1 MPSIQE
7 LEQAMIAADKA
18 GDTQGAQILA
28 DEITKAQSTIS
39 KPVSNAYNPATN
51 YIPTGVKS
59 FLEKAGLDF
68 NTPMM
73 QKYAEG
79 YKQMPQMLQDPY
91 LGLSTSNIGKVVPEM
106 FPNVVAKVSQTLP
119 EKLMQSALKPTLQ
132 QLQSGKAAT
141 AVKTMLE
148 EGVNPTEA
156 GVQKL
161 QSKIADINTQIA
173 DILGSYKGSVNKSDV
188 LKRIDEV
195 KAKFATQATPTA
207 DLNIIDNAVNDFI
220 ASHPEKIPVELAQR
234 IKQGTYKVLS
244 GKFGEQGSAL
254 TETQKGLARGLK
266 EEIATKIP
274 EISGLNARESKLI
287 DTLNVVERR
296 ALMELNKNPVGLT
309 WLAENPM
316 AAAGFMADK
325 SALAKSLLARMI
337 YNAQKATSGIGGLL
351 NTPQAVRGTNLLL
364 NPNETPQQ

>member
-18 GDTQGAQILA
+18 GDTQGAQVLA
-28 DEITKAQSTIS
+28 NEITKAQSVIS
-39 KPVSNAYNPATN
+39 QPASNAYNPATN
-51 YIPTGVKS
+51 YIPSGAKS
-59 FLEKAGLDF
+59 FLEKIGIDF
-68 NTPMM
+68 NTPAM

-106 FPNVVAKVSQTLP
+106 FPNVIAKATQTFP
-119 EKLMQSALKPTLQ
+119 EKLMQSALKPTLS
-132 QLQSGKAAT
+132 QLQSGKAST

-148 EGVNPTEA
+148 EGINPTEA

-161 QSKIADINTQIA
+161 QSKISDINTQIA
-173 DILGSYKGSVNKSDV
+173 DILGSYKGTINKSDV
-188 LKRIDEV
+188 LTRINEV
-195 KAKFATQATPTA
+195 KSKFATQATPTA
-207 DLNIIDNAVNDFI
+207 DLKIIDNAVNDFI
-220 ASHPEKIPVELAQR
+220 ASHPEKIPVTLAQK

-266 EEIATKIP
+266 EEIANKIP
-274 EISGLNARESKLI
+274 EISGLNARESKII

-337 YNAQKATSGIGGLL
+337 YNAQKATGGMGGLL
-351 NTPQAVRGTNLLL
+351 STPQAARATNLLL
-364 NPNETPQQ
+364 NPNETPE